1 MADKKKYNGT
11 IISGRKDET
20 LTYSRYIKD
29 EETGES
35 VKQILDKK
43 VNSNDKLESQ
53 QIKDGAI
60 TNEKLAADSVDERTI
75 LDESVVSNKIKDGNV
90 VESKLSQGA
99 VTTSKIKDKNI
110 TNDKLGDSSVDE
122 RNIKNNS
129 VVSEKIK
136 DGSIIESKIADDS
149 VTTPKIKDGAVTNA
163 KLNKEVISSINDA
176 KDNANNS
183 ASAAT
188 DAANRANEI
197 SEHPPKIGDD
207 GFWYKYDEITKEYV
221 KTEYYSKGG
230 VDYPT
235 FEIDTEDMGL
245 YVNIT
250 EGSDLSRFSLDENG
264 ELCLMFN

>member
-1 MADKKKYNGT
+1 MLLFREMITNIQLNTNNMADKKKYNGT

-60 TNEKLAADSVDERTI
+60 TNEKLATDSVNERTL
-75 LDESVVSNKIKDGNV
+75 LDESVVSDKIKDGNV
-90 VESKLSQGA
+90 VESKLAQGA
-99 VTTSKIKDKNI
+99 VTTSKIKD
-110 TNDKLGDSSVDE
+110 E
-122 RNIKNNS
+122 
-129 VVSEKIK
+129 
-136 DGSIIESKIADDS
+136 SI
-149 VTTPKIKDGAVTNA
+149 TNA

-197 SEHPPKIGDD
+197 SEHPPKVGED
-207 GFWYKYDEITKEYV
+207 GFWYRYDETIKEYV
-221 KTEYYSKGG
+221 KTDKYSKGG

-235 FEIDTEDMGL
+235 FDIDDSDMGL
-245 YVNIT
+245 YVEVSEET
-250 EGSDLSRFSLDENG
+250 DPTRFSIEDD
-264 ELCLMFN
+264 ELCITFN

>member
-60 TNEKLAADSVDERTI
+60 TNEKLAANSVDERTL
-75 LDESVVSNKIKDGNV
+75 LDESVVSDKIKDGNV
-90 VESKLSQGA
+90 VESKLAQGA

-136 DGSIIESKIADDS
+136 DESIIESKIADDS
-149 VTTPKIKDGAVTNA
+149 VTTPKIKDESITNA

-188 DAANRANEI
+188 DAANRANKI
-197 SEHPPKIGDD
+197 SEHPPKVGED
-207 GFWYKYDEITKEYV
+207 GFWYRYDETIKEYV
-221 KTEYYSKGG
+221 KTDKYSKGG

-235 FEIDTEDMGL
+235 FDIDDSDMGL
-245 YVNIT
+245 YVEVSEET
-250 EGSDLSRFSLDENG
+250 DPTRFSIEDD
-264 ELCLMFN
+264 ELCITFN